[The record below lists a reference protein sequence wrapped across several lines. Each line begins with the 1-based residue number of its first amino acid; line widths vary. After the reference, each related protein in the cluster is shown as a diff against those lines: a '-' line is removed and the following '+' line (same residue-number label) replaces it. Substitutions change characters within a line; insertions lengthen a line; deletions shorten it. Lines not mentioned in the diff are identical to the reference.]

1 MHRNVRHRLNPQDK
15 IAHLME
21 YAPEYGENP
30 SEIETVPEGA
40 EETTVRS
47 CSASKCR
54 HNSDGSRCTL
64 DIINISDTGGCTE
77 YEAVADDFEHE
88 DDEATIAGISSMIP
102 DDPSAHPSSV
112 ANMTGKFLPDAIR

>member
-1 MHRNVRHRLNPQDK
+1 
-15 IAHLME
+15 ME

-30 SEIETVPEGA
+30 SEIDTEPEET

-47 CSASKCR
+47 CSAAKCR

-64 DIINISDTGGCTE
+64 NVINISDTGGCTE

-102 DDPSAHPSSV
+102 DDPNAHPSSFG
-112 ANMTGKFLPDAIR
+112 NMTGKFMPDIVQ